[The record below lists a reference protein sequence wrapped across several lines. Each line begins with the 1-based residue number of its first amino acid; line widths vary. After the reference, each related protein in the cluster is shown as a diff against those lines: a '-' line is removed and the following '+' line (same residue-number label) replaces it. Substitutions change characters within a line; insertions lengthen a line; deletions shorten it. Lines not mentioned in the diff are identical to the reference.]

1 METMAHL
8 EYHQPV
14 RLIISN
20 NVYIMHPLILVCSN
34 AKKYLHSKKPLVKF
48 HATVFLEYEGSKC
61 PPRNG
66 VLVPPGP
73 PPG

>member
-1 METMAHL
+1 
-8 EYHQPV
+8 
-14 RLIISN
+14 
-20 NVYIMHPLILVCSN
+20 MHPLILVCSN